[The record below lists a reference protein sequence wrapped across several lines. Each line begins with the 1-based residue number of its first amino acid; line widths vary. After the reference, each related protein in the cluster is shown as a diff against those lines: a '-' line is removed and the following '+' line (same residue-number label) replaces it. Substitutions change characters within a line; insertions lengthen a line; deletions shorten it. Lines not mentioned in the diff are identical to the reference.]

1 MMKMINELWNNI
13 SDFETHEVNNDSTN
27 PILANARQGARMEAY
42 TKLMDNAIQKYS
54 SVQERNN

>member
-13 SDFETHEVNNDSTN
+13 ADFEEHEVKNDSKN

-42 TKLMDNAIQKYS
+42 TKLMDNAIQF
-54 SVQERNN
+54 QENVKN